1 MDIDT
6 MVENHFKKNRDVFGF
21 ESIAQLIEEVMDSME
36 ALGIDPEL
44 LREAPQVGG
53 GGGGVPENEPFDWN
67 AIPEINISELGWT
80 QMQTPEGGGEEVAG
94 PQRKILEQYLQK
106 IAGGGAGNLTA
117 KLEKLNAFTAEGPS
131 ALAGGGSGGASDI
144 GAIMSYLV
152 FYKTLTRVITNFN
165 AASAGFNFESFL
177 AVLLGGQQVPTGSQ
191 TIADI
196 LVKGGDP
203 EYYSLKLYSEK
214 GVDVGGSW
222 QDLVDDL
229 ADPKKQHKMTYLVVL
244 KSLQGQGMDLNGT
257 LTFYEF
263 AVTIQNVANF
273 IAASSKKSR
282 KNMYLPLVK
291 GDDGKDILVTIEDA
305 GQAAPEPEAEAEP
318 ELQEEYDPEQALN
331 EALMVYE
338 AETPEGAE
346 QADQKPLGRG
356 RIRVSKE
363 QLEAARVEQLTAD
376 LTAAASADENMKEI
390 IDALGG
396 IEALA
401 AHKMFQIGHKRGYN
415 PIFNPDF
422 ETGERSEKIKKVLG
436 ELGAGKPELV
446 YTTARGQEKN
456 KLTDLG
462 VKTASGKGSGS
473 AVRYL
478 DALIRGAVDK
488 AIVKL
493 RKDPEKARQAGTQQ
507 EQVKA
512 AFKEIMSDPAGFQR
526 SVDYYNSL
534 GEDLNAMATALH
546 MSWGYIGPKVG
557 HFSTG
562 KSYLTSQG
570 DAVAALEIGAD
581 AIAAMIEKARDKLN
595 SDVYTIF
602 QTLKVLS
609 SSLNT
614 YFASGLQDPQS
625 GEAAMS
631 ASKELTEKTEKAVE
645 QTPEEK

>member
-6 MVENHFKKNRDVFGF
+6 MVENHFKKNRDIFGF
-21 ESIAQLIEEVMDSME
+21 ESIARLIEEVMDSMGVM
-36 ALGIDPEL
+36 GIDTAL
-44 LREAPQVGG
+44 LREAVAS
-53 GGGGVPENEPFDWN
+53 GGGVPESEPFDWN

-80 QMQTPEGGGEEVAG
+80 QMQTPEDGGAEVAG

-106 IAGGGAGNLTA
+106 IAGGGAGNLA
-117 KLEKLNAFTAEGPS
+117 SKLEKLNAFTAEGPS
-131 ALAGGGSGGASDI
+131 ALADGASGGSADI

-196 LVKGGDP
+196 LVKGGSP

-229 ADPKKQHKMTYLVVL
+229 ANPKMDHRMTYLVVL
-244 KSLQGQGMDLNGT
+244 KSLQGEGMDLNGT

-263 AVTIQNVANF
+263 AVTIQNVADF

-282 KNMYLPLVK
+282 MNMYLPLIK
-291 GDDGKDILVTIEDA
+291 GPDGKDILVTIEDS
-305 GQAAPEPEAEAEP
+305 PEAAAEP
-318 ELQEEYDPEQALN
+318 ELQEEYDPAKALN
-331 EALMVYE
+331 EALTVHE
-338 AETPEGAE
+338 AETREGSDE
-346 QADQKPLGRG
+346 ADQKSLGRG

-363 QLEAARVEQLTAD
+363 QLESARVEQLAAD
-376 LTAAASADENMKEI
+376 LAAAASADETMKEI

-396 IEALA
+396 IDALA

-422 ETGERSEKIKKVLG
+422 ETGERSEKIKKVLSD
-436 ELGAGKPELV
+436 LAAKSPELAFK
-446 YTTARGQEKN
+446 TARGLEKN
-456 KLTDLG
+456 KLFHVP
-462 VKTASGKGSGS
+462 VKKAEGGGSGS

-488 AIVKL
+488 SINKL
-493 RKDPEKARQAGTQQ
+493 RKDPESARQSGTKQA
-507 EQVKA
+507 QVKA
-512 AFKEIMSDPAGFQR
+512 AFKGIMSDPEGFDR
-526 SVDYYNSL
+526 SVAYYNSL

-546 MSWGYIGPKVG
+546 MSWGYIGDKVG

-562 KSYLTSQG
+562 KSYLTSEG
-570 DAVAALEIGAD
+570 DQIAALQIGAE

-609 SSLNT
+609 SNLNT

-625 GEAAMS
+625 GAAAMT
-631 ASKELTEKTEKAVE
+631 ASKELTQKTEKAVE

>member
-6 MVENHFKKNRDVFGF
+6 MVENHFKKNRDIFGF

-36 ALGIDPEL
+36 AMGIDPAL
-44 LREAPQVGG
+44 IAEAVGSG
-53 GGGGVPENEPFDWN
+53 AGVPESEPFDWN

-106 IAGGGAGNLTA
+106 IAGGGPGELST

-131 ALAGGGSGGASDI
+131 ALADGASGGTADI

-165 AASAGFNFESFL
+165 AASAVFNFESFL
-177 AVLLGGQQVPTGSQ
+177 AVLLKGQQVPTGSQ

-196 LVKGGDP
+196 LVKGGEP

-229 ADPKKQHKMTYLVVL
+229 VNPKMDHKMTYLVVL
-244 KSLQGQGMDLNGT
+244 KSLQGEGMDLNGT

-263 AVTIQNVANF
+263 AVTLSNVANF

-282 KNMYLPLVK
+282 KNMYLPLIK
-291 GDDGKDILVTIEDA
+291 GPDGKDTLVTVEDS
-305 GQAAPEPEAEAEP
+305 PEATPDPEAAVEP
-318 ELQEEYDPEQALN
+318 ELQEEYDPAKALN
-331 EALMVYE
+331 EALTVHE
-338 AETPEGAE
+338 AETREGSDE
-346 QADQKPLGRG
+346 ADQKSLGRG

-363 QLEAARVEQLTAD
+363 QLESARVEQLAAD
-376 LTAAASADENMKEI
+376 LAAAASADETMKEI

-396 IEALA
+396 VDALA
-401 AHKMFQIGHKRGYN
+401 GHKMFQIGHKRGYN

-422 ETGERSEKIKKVLG
+422 ETGERSEKIKKVLSD
-436 ELGAGKPELV
+436 LGAQRPELAFK
-446 YTTARGQEKN
+446 TARGLEKN
-456 KLTDLG
+456 KLFH
-462 VKTASGKGSGS
+462 VKVKKAGGGGAGS

-488 AIVKL
+488 TINKL
-493 RKDPEKARQAGTQQ
+493 RKDPEAARQAGTKQAH
-507 EQVKA
+507 VKT
-512 AFKEIMSDPAGFQR
+512 AFKEVMADPDGFQR

-534 GEDLNAMATALH
+534 GEDQNAMATALH
-546 MSWGYIGPKVG
+546 MSWGYIGDKVG

-562 KSYLTSQG
+562 KKYLTTQG
-570 DAVAALEIGAD
+570 DEIATLEIGAQ
-581 AIAAMIEKARDKLN
+581 AIASMIEKARDKLN
-595 SDVYTIF
+595 NDVYTIF

-609 SSLNT
+609 SNLNT

-625 GEAAMS
+625 GADAMA
-631 ASKELTEKTEKAVE
+631 ASKELTAKTEKAVE